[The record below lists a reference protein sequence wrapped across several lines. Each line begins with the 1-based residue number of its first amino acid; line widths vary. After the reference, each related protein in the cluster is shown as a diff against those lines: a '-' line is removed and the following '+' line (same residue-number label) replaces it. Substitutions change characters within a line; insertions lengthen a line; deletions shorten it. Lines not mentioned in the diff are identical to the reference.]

1 MNGLFL
7 SPIEVNLRHLYD
19 TKMSVGI
26 IKMNPIPK
34 NINPYCDKS
43 NAGAVTNAGA
53 VIAAIVIPI

>member
-43 NAGAVTNAGA
+43 NAGAV
-53 VIAAIVIPI
+53 IAAIVIPI